1 MTGCVTEILNDFPKM
16 TYLGCPGCFSKTPG
30 YPKEKY
36 TCSKCHREVAPTA
49 HWFFRVRFQDCSGS
63 QLEIGFSRES
73 ADALMQM
80 TAYEWYRLQPKAEHL
95 QTEVKFR
102 EIKVQCKIKDE
113 QFKGE
118 YFTRYYA

>member
-1 MTGCVTEILNDFPKM
+1 
-16 TYLGCPGCFSKTPG
+16 
-30 YPKEKY
+30 
-36 TCSKCHREVAPTA
+36 
-49 HWFFRVRFQDCSGS
+49 
-63 QLEIGFSRES
+63 
-73 ADALMQM
+73 MQM

-118 YFTRYYA
+118 NFTRYYAQKCDFVMDVAQENANLVGKLIEIAGAS